1 MAIRTGIAP
10 DGGLFVSDE
19 LGTQQARQA
28 SAIKKQLNVPAENVI
43 ITSSQTGTGIDE
55 LKKRIAE
62 ACL

>member
-1 MAIRTGIAP
+1 
-10 DGGLFVSDE
+10 
-19 LGTQQARQA
+19 
-28 SAIKKQLNVPAENVI
+28 VI